1 MFMMT
6 RRSLVLLAATL
17 GTAPARLAGQ
27 AVDRIA
33 AADLNAAL
41 TQSMSSGSRGVLFRA
56 SDDRNAQFIM
66 NRRTEPSHVELHCAW
81 DDLLFIR
88 SGVGVLAH
96 GRKLRQLERYGWAE
110 WRASAIVTPREV
122 NLTPGD
128 VVRVPAGEGHTIT
141 QLGAAPLVYLVV
153 KVRSAEATPCGSL
166 PNRGQ

>member
-1 MFMMT
+1 MIV
-6 RRSLVLLAATL
+6 RSAVFPLVVVMSAVPAQVAA
-17 GTAPARLAGQ
+17 Q
-27 AVDRIA
+27 AVDRIG

-81 DDLLFIR
+81 DDVLVIR

-96 GRKLRQLERYGWAE
+96 GRKLKQLERYGAAE
-110 WRASAIVTPREV
+110 WRASAIVAPREV

-128 VVRVPAGEGHTIT
+128 VVRVPAGEGHVII
-141 QLGAAPLVYLVV
+141 QLGAAPLVYL
-153 KVRSAEATPCGSL
+153 RRQGPF
-166 PNRGQ
+166 R